1 MQAGGSVKAGE
12 IEKFDALAAQWWDTA
27 GPMRPLHMMNG
38 PRSAWILERIVR
50 KYGQAEGVRVLDV
63 GCGAGLLSEALA
75 KAGCVVT
82 GQDAAGEAVAVARA
96 HAAAQGLAIT
106 YRTGSAEEIMASEPK
121 FPVITALE
129 IIEHVADPG
138 DFVATLAGLLAPGG
152 VLFIS
157 TLNRTP
163 QSFLAAKVG
172 AEYVVRML
180 PIGTHD
186 WNQFVTPMELGNYCR
201 DAALRLADA
210 AGLSFEAGAGRFKIS
225 RDLGVNYIV
234 MAEAAP

>member
-106 YRTGSAEEIMASEPK
+106 YRTGSR
-121 FPVITALE
+121 
-129 IIEHVADPG
+129 
-138 DFVATLAGLLAPGG
+138 
-152 VLFIS
+152 
-157 TLNRTP
+157 N
-163 QSFLAAKVG
+163 
-172 AEYVVRML
+172 
-180 PIGTHD
+180 
-186 WNQFVTPMELGNYCR
+186 
-201 DAALRLADA
+201 
-210 AGLSFEAGAGRFKIS
+210 S
-225 RDLGVNYIV
+225 R
-234 MAEAAP
+234 